1 MNIFVFLQLTPWNV
15 DTLCHDGK
23 SKTVS
28 NKNFKIVGGDH
39 IRVRLSNDKLVPGTC
54 WEESF

>member
-28 NKNFKIVGGDH
+28 NKKFKIVGGDH
-39 IRVRLSNDKLVPGTC
+39 IRV
-54 WEESF
+54 